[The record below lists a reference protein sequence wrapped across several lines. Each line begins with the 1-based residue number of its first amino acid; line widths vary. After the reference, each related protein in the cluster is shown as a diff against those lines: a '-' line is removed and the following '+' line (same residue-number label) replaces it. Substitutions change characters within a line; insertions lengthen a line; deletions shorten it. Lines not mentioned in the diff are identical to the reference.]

1 MKHIFRRLLRSP
13 MFTATTLLTLAI
25 GIGANT
31 AVFSVLEGI
40 LLKPLPYS
48 QADQLVSVMHTAPGV
63 NVKDLPVSPSC
74 YFVYREEG
82 RTFRD
87 IALWTSNTVSVTGL
101 AEPEEVPAAQVTD
114 GMLGI
119 LGVSAIARP

>member
-74 YFVYREEG
+74 YC
-82 RTFRD
+82 
-87 IALWTSNTVSVTGL
+87 VSRRGSH
-101 AEPEEVPAAQVTD
+101 VP
-114 GMLGI
+114 
-119 LGVSAIARP
+119 